1 MPLPVVLLAGAALAG
16 ATGVASGAKGA
27 QRMVQS
33 GNKKK
38 EIDAQHN
45 LNMNFYEA
53 IFNDTTEKMD
63 KLGEFEFMI
72 MSEFQDFSDV
82 IEKIENRPQF
92 GEIVPDGFEIPDFSL
107 EEIKKIAVGATALV
121 SGIGGATAG
130 TFGGFA
136 AAGAMYAAVMA
147 LGTAST
153 GTAIASLSGA
163 AATNAAL
170 AALGGGAIAAGG
182 GGMALGSTVL
192 GVSTLGVGLM
202 VGGIIFNIAGSSVEK
217 KVNEAGEQIEKETAE
232 VNKVC
237 SYLDEL
243 GNAALNY
250 TNALAIVKRIYDKH
264 FARLEYTVL
273 VEGTTDYRKF
283 TETDK
288 LSYQNSA
295 LLIGLLYQMLKV
307 KVVKKV
313 DEENNE
319 VNSDELNI
327 GLEKAHRMMGKDP
340 LIKEDQVK
348 YLEEKIT
355 THRYETIKERLEREA
370 EEAAQAETVEEKNAF
385 NETMGAIGQG
395 ISNIASNAGEGLN
408 KAAGAMKKGLGNAA
422 SFAAGGLA
430 ALANKMNADAGN
442 TKEAKD
448 LTNTA
453 VGTTDYKSPECGQL
467 SNDPEYKFPDFN
479 PVQPVTPPD
488 NNG

>member
-1 MPLPVVLLAGAALAG
+1 MALPVILLAGAALAG

-33 GNKKK
+33 GNRKK
-38 EIDAQHN
+38 EIDAQHD
-45 LNMNFYEA
+45 LNMDFYET

-92 GEIVPDGFEIPDFSL
+92 GDIIPDGFGVPEFSL
-107 EEIKKIAVGATALV
+107 EEIKNIAVGATAVV
-121 SGIGGATAG
+121 SGVGGVAAG

-192 GVSTLGVGLM
+192 GASTLGVGLM
-202 VGGIIFNIAGSSVEK
+202 IGGIIFNIAGSSVEK
-217 KVNEAGEQIEKETAE
+217 KVNEAENVIEKETSE

-237 SYLDEL
+237 LYLDEL
-243 GNAALNY
+243 GNAASNY
-250 TNALAIVKRIYDKH
+250 MNALAIVKRVYDKH

-288 LSYQNSA
+288 TSYKNSA

-319 VNSDELNI
+319 VNAIEMNESLNKAC
-327 GLEKAHRMMGKDP
+327 GLLEKDP
-340 LIKEDQVK
+340 LMKKDHAEYLKEDIEIRRGESFREQYEENK
-348 YLEEKIT
+348 KKELEEKKRIDAENKSGNKT
-355 THRYETIKERLEREA
+355 LEELGKG
-370 EEAAQAETVEEKNAF
+370 VSK
-385 NETMGAIGQG
+385 G
-395 ISNIASNAGEGLN
+395 ISNAAVTAGEGLN
-408 KAAGAMKKGLGNAA
+408 KAAGMMKKGFEKAA
-422 SFAAGGLA
+422 TLA
-430 ALANKMNADAGN
+430 EDSLNGSNKTNMTFSWLKDKNQGENNSGAISDVKPTYSGEN
-442 TKEAKD
+442 GKE
-448 LTNTA
+448 
-453 VGTTDYKSPECGQL
+453 
-467 SNDPEYKFPDFN
+467 
-479 PVQPVTPPD
+479 
-488 NNG
+488 